1 VLLRGRWWVDRRR
14 GKNRRGGSRRRRGR
28 RHRRSVLLRGWWGNH
43 RRRRNRRGWS
53 RRRRRGQLEG
63 LRHEGER
70 LPFVVVVVVAVR
82 LLVDAFDERGM
93 EELTRP

>member
-1 VLLRGRWWVDRRR
+1 MRGWWWDH
-14 GKNRRGGSRRRRGR
+14 RRGR
-28 RHRRSVLLRGWWGNH
+28 DRG
-43 RRRRNRRGWS
+43 GWS
-53 RRRRRGQLEG
+53 RRRGRGQPEG

-82 LLVDAFDERGM
+82 LLVDTFDERET